1 MSALSNPRDLFL
13 QQLAEL
19 LWIERT
25 LEHEVLPNAIG
36 EVADEELRQALSDHL
51 DETREHV
58 RRVERAFLG
67 AEAEPAAART
77 EVLAPQQ
84 RDVREPT
91 LAALAHAGEVARIE
105 HLEIALYDAVIGL
118 APAKAADLLEQ
129 NRKEEESA
137 LAVIERQA
145 KRLRGA
151 LPR

>member
-1 MSALSNPRDLFL
+1 VSALSNPRDLFL

-25 LEHEVLPNAIG
+25 LEHEVLPKAIG

-58 RRVERAFLG
+58 RRVERAFLA

-84 RDVREPT
+84 RDVKEPT
-91 LAALAHAGEVARIE
+91 LAALAHAGEAARIE